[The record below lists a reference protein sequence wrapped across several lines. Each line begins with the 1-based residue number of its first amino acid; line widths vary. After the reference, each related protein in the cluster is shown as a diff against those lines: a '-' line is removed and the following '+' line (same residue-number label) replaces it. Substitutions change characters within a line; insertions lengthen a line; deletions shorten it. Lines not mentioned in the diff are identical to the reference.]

1 MLKVGIT
8 GGIGS
13 GKSTVSEL
21 FQLLGVPVYNA
32 DDNAKRL
39 MNESPLIR
47 EKLLELFGPKSYTD
61 QVLNRKFISQQ
72 VFNNAGRLAQLNAIV
87 HPVVI
92 RDGNDWLNSRTEPI
106 VMKEA
111 AIFFETGSG
120 AGLDYIIGVYAPQ
133 ALRIQRTMN
142 RDGVSREDVLQRMSK
157 QIDEELKMKLCDFVL
172 LNDEIH
178 MLIPQVIDLHK
189 QLMEIARHK
198 EVATAG
204 T

>member
-13 GKSTVSEL
+13 GKSTVSQL

-32 DDNAKRL
+32 DENAKRL

-47 EKLLELFGPKSYTD
+47 EKLLALFGPDSYNG
-61 QVLNRKFISQQ
+61 QNLNRTFISKL
-72 VFNNAGRLAQLNAIV
+72 VFNDAEKLAQLNAVV
-87 HPVVI
+87 HPIVI
-92 RDGNDWLNSRTEPI
+92 QDGNDWLNRRTEPI

-120 AGLDYIIGVYAPQ
+120 EGLDYIIGVYAPQ
-133 ALRIQRTMN
+133 ALRIQRSMN

-172 LNDEIH
+172 LNDELH
-178 MLIPQVIDLHK
+178 MLTPQVLDLHK
-189 QLMEIARHK
+189 LLLEKVLQKNIS
-198 EVATAG
+198 
-204 T
+204 

>member
-13 GKSTVSEL
+13 GKSTVSQL

-32 DDNAKRL
+32 DTNAKRL
-39 MNESPLIR
+39 MNESLLVR
-47 EKLLELFGPKSYTD
+47 EKLLALFGPESYTENG
-61 QVLNRKFISQQ
+61 LNRKFIAEQ
-72 VFNNAGRLAQLNAIV
+72 VFNNAEKLAQLNAIV

-92 RDGNDWLNSRTEPI
+92 QDGNEWLNNRTEPI
-106 VMKEA
+106 AMKEA

-120 AGLDYIIGVYAPQ
+120 EGLDYIIGVYAPQ

-142 RDGVSREDVLQRMSK
+142 RDNVTREDVLQRMSK

-172 LNDEIH
+172 LNDESH
-178 MLIPQVIDLHK
+178 MLIPQVIELHK
-189 QLMEIARHK
+189 LLLEKALQTNAQAAI
-198 EVATAG
+198 
-204 T
+204 

>member
-13 GKSTVSEL
+13 GKSTVSQL

-39 MNESPLIR
+39 MNESPVIR
-47 EKLLELFGPKSYTD
+47 EKLLALFGSESYNEFG
-61 QVLNRKFISQQ
+61 LNRKFISQQ
-72 VFNNAGRLAQLNAIV
+72 VFNNAEKLAQLNAIV

-92 RDGNDWLNSRTEPI
+92 QDGMDWMNNRQEPLI
-106 VMKEA
+106 MKEA

-120 AGLDYIIGVYAPQ
+120 AGLDYIIGVYAPV
-133 ALRIQRTMN
+133 ALRIQRTMQ
-142 RDGVSREDVLQRMSK
+142 RDGVTREDVLQRMSK

-172 LNDEIH
+172 HNDEVQ
-178 MLIPQVIDLHK
+178 MLIPQVIALHK
-189 QLMEIARHK
+189 QLMERATK
-198 EVATAG
+198 ETTSVP
-204 T
+204 